1 MGRQRR
7 LLMIPSG
14 QHYSSC
20 YWMGTDLARNDRG
33 SYALIQA
40 LLLVQP
46 SALTPPHQY
55 RRGSWWHNIAFLF
68 SGSPSGGEK
77 EYAYNARIRALRILG
92 SQMDSVKHNLALNT
106 SFCNTCPP
114 PRIPLPSFIFLL
126 RSYSS
131 FKSHSRW
138 SCPRCSGPA
147 ERSVLGLWHFGS
159 SIATRPWASWSRTRV
174 PWFCPLGAERVSENV
189 CWLELVSVQ
198 AGIKKALHV
207 QVGWNLREGGWL
219 LPKDA
224 QGESPDHPQ
233 PDSAQREP
241 ARVSKTRN
249 IVCLSVFFPITK

>member
-92 SQMDSVKHNLALNT
+92 SQMDSVKHNLALNKAFVILVRLLEFPCLPLSSCWDLT
-106 SFCNTCPP
+106 HPSSPIQGEAVLGVQVQQNAVFWACGTLG
-114 PRIPLPSFIFLL
+114 LPS
-126 RSYSS
+126 
-131 FKSHSRW
+131 
-138 SCPRCSGPA
+138 
-147 ERSVLGLWHFGS
+147 
-159 SIATRPWASWSRTRV
+159 
-174 PWFCPLGAERVSENV
+174 PLDHEH
-189 CWLELVSVQ
+189 LEAGLVSHGSAHWGQ
-198 AGIKKALHV
+198 RGSQRMFAG
-207 QVGWNLREGGWL
+207 
-219 LPKDA
+219 
-224 QGESPDHPQ
+224 
-233 PDSAQREP
+233 
-241 ARVSKTRN
+241 
-249 IVCLSVFFPITK
+249 